1 MADTEI
7 NKSDSDEPQQKNQ
20 ENQKKGAKYD
30 SGAADL
36 EKVTD
41 YAEEKEVFNSLEFD
55 GVSKA
60 ISFIGDKRNKD
71 QAAKLEKERELQK
84 VSIKKEDVELIV
96 KELEISRI
104 LAERTLREHCGN
116 LINALTALTN

>member
-1 MADTEI
+1 MADTEV

-41 YAEEKEVFNSLEFD
+41 YAEEKEVFNSAEFD
-55 GVSKA
+55 GVSKVRPHFEPG
-60 ISFIGDKRNKD
+60 SKRNIAV
-71 QAAKLEKERELQK
+71 QALHK
-84 VSIKKEDVELIV
+84 
-96 KELEISRI
+96 I
-104 LAERTLREHCGN
+104 LCN
-116 LINALTALTN
+116 LCLL

>member
-55 GVSKA
+55 GVSKV
-60 ISFIGDKRNKD
+60 SPHSCFS
-71 QAAKLEKERELQK
+71 LFPLQ
-84 VSIKKEDVELIV
+84 D
-96 KELEISRI
+96 RI
-104 LAERTLREHCGN
+104 
-116 LINALTALTN
+116 